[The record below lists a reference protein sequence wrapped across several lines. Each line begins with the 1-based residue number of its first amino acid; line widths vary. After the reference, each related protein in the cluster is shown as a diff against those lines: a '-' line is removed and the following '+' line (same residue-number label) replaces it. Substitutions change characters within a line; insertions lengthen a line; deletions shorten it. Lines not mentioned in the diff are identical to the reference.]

1 MLFVDSIY
9 ILTLYSQA
17 EKIKYRGSFKNKW
30 YQKINLPASRIHLC
44 PKANFQADK
53 TNGNTSLFIS
63 PTTMAMLQ
71 CFLGFE
77 ITDPKVDS
85 SLELRW
91 IDFSWLCDWSRKGP
105 PSFSRASRSF
115 GCFTLSS
122 HWLFTKFSLALIGSC
137 RHLGIDLKIRNRK
150 ALQRIFSEWVVSYL

>member
-1 MLFVDSIY
+1 MEEAL
-9 ILTLYSQA
+9 
-17 EKIKYRGSFKNKW
+17 
-30 YQKINLPASRIHLC
+30 KINDIKKSTYQLHVSIFVQKQIFRLIKRMEIQVC
-44 PKANFQADK
+44 
-53 TNGNTSLFIS
+53 SLV
-63 PTTMAMLQ
+63 PQQWQ
-71 CFLGFE
+71 CCNVFLGFE

-137 RHLGIDLKIRNRK
+137 RYLGIDLKIRNRK
-150 ALQRIFSEWVVSYL
+150 ALQKIFTE

>member
-1 MLFVDSIY
+1 MEAL
-9 ILTLYSQA
+9 
-17 EKIKYRGSFKNKW
+17 
-30 YQKINLPASRIHLC
+30 KINDIKKSTYQLHVSIFVQKQIFGLIKRMEIQVC
-44 PKANFQADK
+44 
-53 TNGNTSLFIS
+53 SLV
-63 PTTMAMLQ
+63 PQQWQ
-71 CFLGFE
+71 CCNVFLGFE

-137 RHLGIDLKIRNRK
+137 RYLGIDLKIRNRK
-150 ALQRIFSEWVVSYL
+150 ALQRIFTE

>member
-1 MLFVDSIY
+1 MEIQV
-9 ILTLYSQA
+9 
-17 EKIKYRGSFKNKW
+17 
-30 YQKINLPASRIHLC
+30 C
-44 PKANFQADK
+44 
-53 TNGNTSLFIS
+53 SLV
-63 PTTMAMLQ
+63 PQQWQ
-71 CFLGFE
+71 CCNVFLGFE

-85 SLELRW
+85 SLELRR

-137 RHLGIDLKIRNRK
+137 RYLGIDLKIRNRK
-150 ALQRIFSEWVVSYL
+150 ALQRIFTE